1 MYLRVCLTY
10 TQYVVVGDLD
20 IDPVVACT
28 SLEGEAIGQI
38 QLPLG
43 KGRIVIRLEF
53 GYPVPSVDQWL
64 AGLVKEEVYAIEEME
79 GRLTGRA
86 KAGEELYPCT
96 CL

>member
-1 MYLRVCLTY
+1 MQSVVGQPSVHRQIAIAEGPARDVYLRVRLTY

-43 KGRIVIRLEF
+43 ERRIVIRLEF
-53 GYPVPSVDQWL
+53 GYPVPSVD
-64 AGLVKEEVYAIEEME
+64 
-79 GRLTGRA
+79 
-86 KAGEELYPCT
+86 
-96 CL
+96 